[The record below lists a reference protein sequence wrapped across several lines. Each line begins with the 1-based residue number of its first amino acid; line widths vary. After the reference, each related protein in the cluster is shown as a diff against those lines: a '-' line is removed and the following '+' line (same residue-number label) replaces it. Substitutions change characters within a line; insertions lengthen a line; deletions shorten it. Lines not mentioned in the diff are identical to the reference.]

1 MLTTPEQLAAANKA
15 NVEAMLTLANT
26 AFASAERF
34 AALNLNTARAVLE
47 DSVNNAKTL
56 LGAKDL
62 QEVISLQ
69 ATLAQPSVEKA
80 VAYSRSVY
88 EISAQT
94 QEEFSKLVEAQFAEV
109 NKNVAS
115 SLDKAAKSAPAG
127 SDVAVAAVKS
137 AIAAANSA
145 YDTMSKAAKQ
155 VAEIAEANVA
165 AATNATVKA
174 VGAAA
179 RPRSRRP
186 PKQFATSSS
195 RPAQSGRIRSPG
207 FGRGFFYP
215 GLHSSRAASLRRE
228 SPPSPAVPIPAPRV
242 RPARYAGARPRR
254 RTTAG

>member
-1 MLTTPEQLAAANKA
+1 MFATPEQLAGANKA

-62 QEVISLQ
+62 QEAISLQ

-179 RPRSRRP
+179 TT
-186 PKQFATSSS
+186 KVKK
-195 RPAQSGRIRSPG
+195 
-207 FGRGFFYP
+207 
-215 GLHSSRAASLRRE
+215 AA
-228 SPPSPAVPIPAPRV
+228 
-242 RPARYAGARPRR
+242 
-254 RTTAG
+254 